1 MAMTALSVRDL
12 DPEVKARLR
21 IRAAEHGRSMEAEVR
36 AILTDAVSE
45 PAPPQSLADAIR
57 AVALRHGGVDL
68 ERPKRRSQRPVELG

>member
-1 MAMTALSVRDL
+1 MTALSVRDL

-21 IRAAEHGRSMEAEVR
+21 IRAAAHGRSMEAEVR

-57 AVALRHGGVDL
+57 AVAVRHGGLDL